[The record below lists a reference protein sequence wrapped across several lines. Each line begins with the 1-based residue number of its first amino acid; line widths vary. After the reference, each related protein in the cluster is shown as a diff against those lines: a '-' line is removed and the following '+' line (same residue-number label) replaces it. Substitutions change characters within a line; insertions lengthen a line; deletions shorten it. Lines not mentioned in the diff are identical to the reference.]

1 MKTLVSIFSVVS
13 TILATYP
20 AISTALVSLGVVIA
34 AFFGMNITGDQLIY
48 VVGVV
53 TTLAGLLVHSN
64 VMPMI
69 RARVTGAT
77 SATADKTAEPASVVA
92 ETRIENAIPNG

>member
-1 MKTLVSIFSVVS
+1 MGTLVSLFSTVS

-20 AISTALVSLGVVIA
+20 AISTTLVSLGVVVA
-34 AFFGMNITGDQLIY
+34 AFFGLNITGDQLIY

-53 TTLAGLLVHSN
+53 MTLAGLLIHSN

-77 SATADKTAEPASVVA
+77 SATADKTVTPAVVTA
-92 ETRIENAIPNG
+92 ETRIDKVMPNV